1 MTTAPAHTP
10 FFTATW
16 ALVRRWVWRLKRQPA
31 ALVVTL
37 IQPAVWLI
45 LFGNL
50 FRNNTVVPDHS
61 YIAFMTAGVVMMTVF
76 NGGLAGGVELLFDKE
91 NGMLRRLMAA
101 PISRV
106 SILLSRVIFVSVLTA
121 LQSLVILFSAYWF
134 GVVTVSGLVGVAM
147 ILLTGMVLG
156 VGVTALSLALV
167 FSLRDHGQFFAILEF
182 ASLPLL
188 FASTA
193 LVPLESMPPWLQA
206 VAQLNP
212 LTYAINSV
220 RELILEGFDP
230 FSVSRT
236 LVFILGFAG
245 VAVGLASWTMRK
257 TLE

>member
-1 MTTAPAHTP
+1 MTTAPAPTP
-10 FFTATW
+10 FLTATW
-16 ALVRRWVWRLKRQPA
+16 GLVRRWAWRLKRQPA

-50 FRNNTVVPDHS
+50 FRNNTVVPDYS

-101 PISRV
+101 PIPRV
-106 SILLSRVIFVSVLTA
+106 AILLSRVIFVAVLTA
-121 LQSLVILFSAYWF
+121 AQSLVILLCAYGF

-147 ILLTGMVLG
+147 ILLTGMIFG

-167 FSLRDHGQFFAILEF
+167 FSLRDHGQFFSILEF
-182 ASLPLL
+182 ASLPLI

-193 LVPLESMPPWLQA
+193 LAPLESMPPWLQL

-212 LTYAINSV
+212 MTYAINSV

-230 FSVSRT
+230 HSVLRT
-236 LVFILGFAG
+236 LAFVLGFAA

-257 TLE
+257 TVE